1 MSYKN
6 NSHIKCA
13 ILRIDF
19 ETIEDISYLESVS
32 SIKDFDV
39 KRKNTSQKM
48 EVKINTDTNQSDI
61 TAKPFDEYIFIKS
74 NNNNKI
80 VFTNN
85 CVFFDIRNYIKNI
98 DMLSYITELYDN
110 ILKHIDIK
118 TVNRI
123 GLRYI
128 NVINGN

>member
-1 MSYKN
+1 MLVNFFLAKYIIASLYILWYYITTRNIMSYKN

-48 EVKINTDTNQSDI
+48 EVKSPATTTQ
-61 TAKPFDEYIFIKS
+61 P
-74 NNNNKI
+74 
-80 VFTNN
+80 V
-85 CVFFDIRNYIKNI
+85 V
-98 DMLSYITELYDN
+98 
-110 ILKHIDIK
+110 
-118 TVNRI
+118 
-123 GLRYI
+123 
-128 NVINGN
+128 